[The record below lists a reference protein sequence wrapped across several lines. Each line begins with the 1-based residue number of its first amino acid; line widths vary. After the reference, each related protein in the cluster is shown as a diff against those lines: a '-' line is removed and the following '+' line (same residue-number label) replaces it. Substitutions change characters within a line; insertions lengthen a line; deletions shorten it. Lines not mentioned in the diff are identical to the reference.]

1 MLQNHPSHATVELP
15 FQKFMSQDPSN
26 TTALEYHE
34 PPNLPLLRLFSVYH
48 NRNQSSRY
56 PHGLRPSRKTSIIQ
70 SLLGKVRSWV
80 TNSFQSLDHCDL
92 RIKTQEPVEDE
103 DCCALA
109 NHGGEEEANT
119 LDLRGF
125 SDLLL
130 LEARTGSSCHSLN
143 S

>member
-1 MLQNHPSHATVELP
+1 M
-15 FQKFMSQDPSN
+15 
-26 TTALEYHE
+26 
-34 PPNLPLLRLFSVYH
+34 
-48 NRNQSSRY
+48 
-56 PHGLRPSRKTSIIQ
+56 PSRKTSIIQ

-119 LDLRGF
+119 LDLRASQTCF
-125 SDLLL
+125 SSR
-130 LEARTGSSCHSLN
+130 LEQVALVTR
-143 S
+143 